1 MIDYDIYDG
10 NMTNEFSQINQAQ
23 YIPLNQPQYIPVNH
37 LQYISVNKN
46 QDILA
51 NQPQN
56 IPLIQPQCIPV
67 IQPQY
72 ITVNQHQNS
81 LINQFDQKQLKNS
94 LDSIEVQKV
103 INMLRQN
110 PNLLNQFNEEVKRDN
125 NNFNEHSIF
134 NDSIYI
140 KMASRG
146 EVPRKIFSQIKNNK
160 EIISINT
167 DYNPNIINVC
177 FEISSGQKF
186 NEKAAKNMIFK
197 DLCINFV
204 TKLGFQKSIIENKD
218 IIFLFNGT
226 KVDINQKKNLR
237 EIGIENNSKI
247 LVLDLKGLI
256 GAYF

>member
-23 YIPLNQPQYIPVNH
+23 YIPLNQPQYIPVNQP
-37 LQYISVNKN
+37 QYIPVNQN
-46 QDILA
+46 QYILA
-51 NQPQN
+51 NQTQN
-56 IPLIQPQCIPV
+56 IPLIQPQYISVNQPLYIPV
-67 IQPQY
+67 NQRQY
-72 ITVNQHQNS
+72 S
-81 LINQFDQKQLKNS
+81 PINQIDQKQLKNS
-94 LDSIEVQKV
+94 LDSSEVQKV
-103 INMLRQN
+103 IKMLRQN
-110 PNLLNQFNEEVKRDN
+110 PNLLDQLNEEVKRDN
-125 NNFNEHSIF
+125 NNFKERSIF

-146 EVPRKIFSQIKNNK
+146 EVPRKIFSQIKK
-160 EIISINT
+160 SKDIISIKT

-204 TKLGFQKSIIENKD
+204 TRLGFQKTIIENKD

-256 GAYF
+256 GAFF